1 MDGKIRSV
9 YKFDLMASRRKISK
23 VINDFKAFINR
34 GNVVDLAVAV
44 IIGGAFSKVVNAL
57 VKLVTEAV
65 MTPTMDKLQVESL
78 GALPGG
84 ELLEAVIN
92 FLVVAFVVFVVV
104 EAVERLKRKEEA
116 IALEEPDAQK
126 LLTETLQRLTEALNR
141 RQL

>member
-1 MDGKIRSV
+1 
-9 YKFDLMASRRKISK
+9 MASRRKISK

-44 IIGGAFSKVVNAL
+44 IIGGAFSKVVNTL

-84 ELLEAVIN
+84 ALLEAVIN

>member
-1 MDGKIRSV
+1 
-9 YKFDLMASRRKISK
+9 MASRRKISK

-84 ELLEAVIN
+84 ALLEAVIN

>member
-1 MDGKIRSV
+1 
-9 YKFDLMASRRKISK
+9 MASRRKISK

-57 VKLVTEAV
+57 VKLVTEEV

-84 ELLEAVIN
+84 ALLEAVIN

>member
-1 MDGKIRSV
+1 
-9 YKFDLMASRRKISK
+9 MASRRKISK

-65 MTPTMDKLQVESL
+65 MTPTIDKLQVESL

-84 ELLEAVIN
+84 ALLEAVIN

>member
-1 MDGKIRSV
+1 
-9 YKFDLMASRRKISK
+9 MASRRKISK

-84 ELLEAVIN
+84 ALLEAVMN

>member
-1 MDGKIRSV
+1 
-9 YKFDLMASRRKISK
+9 MASRRKISK

-57 VKLVTEAV
+57 VKLVTEGV

-84 ELLEAVIN
+84 ALLEAVIN

>member
-1 MDGKIRSV
+1 
-9 YKFDLMASRRKISK
+9 MASRRKISK

-84 ELLEAVIN
+84 ALLEAVMN

-116 IALEEPDAQK
+116 IAQEEPDAQK
-126 LLTETLQRLTEALNR
+126 LLTETLQRLTKALNR

>member
-1 MDGKIRSV
+1 
-9 YKFDLMASRRKISK
+9 MASRRKISK

-84 ELLEAVIN
+84 ALLEAVIN

-126 LLTETLQRLTEALNR
+126 ILTETLQRLTEALNR

>member
-1 MDGKIRSV
+1 
-9 YKFDLMASRRKISK
+9 MASRRKISK

-65 MTPTMDKLQVESL
+65 MTPTMDQLQVESL

-84 ELLEAVIN
+84 ALLEAVIN

-126 LLTETLQRLTEALNR
+126 ILTETLQRLTEALNR

>member
-1 MDGKIRSV
+1 
-9 YKFDLMASRRKISK
+9 MASRRKISK

>member
-1 MDGKIRSV
+1 
-9 YKFDLMASRRKISK
+9 MASRRKISK

-65 MTPTMDKLQVESL
+65 MTPTMDKLQVVSL

-84 ELLEAVIN
+84 ALLEAVIN

>member
-1 MDGKIRSV
+1 
-9 YKFDLMASRRKISK
+9 MASRRKISK
-23 VINDFKAFINR
+23 VLNDFKAFINR

-57 VKLVTEAV
+57 VKLFTEAV
-65 MTPTMDKLQVESL
+65 MTPTMDRLQVESL

-84 ELLEAVIN
+84 ALLEAVIN
-92 FLVVAFVVFVVV
+92 FLVVAFVVFVMV

-116 IALEEPDAQK
+116 IAVEEPDAQK

>member
-1 MDGKIRSV
+1 
-9 YKFDLMASRRKISK
+9 MASRRKISK

-65 MTPTMDKLQVESL
+65 MTPTIDKLQVESL

>member
-1 MDGKIRSV
+1 
-9 YKFDLMASRRKISK
+9 MASRRKISK

-65 MTPTMDKLQVESL
+65 MTPTMDQLQVESL

>member
-1 MDGKIRSV
+1 
-9 YKFDLMASRRKISK
+9 
-23 VINDFKAFINR
+23 
-34 GNVVDLAVAV
+34 
-44 IIGGAFSKVVNAL
+44 
-57 VKLVTEAV
+57 
-65 MTPTMDKLQVESL
+65 MDKLQVESL

-84 ELLEAVIN
+84 ALLEAVIN

>member
-1 MDGKIRSV
+1 
-9 YKFDLMASRRKISK
+9 MASRRKISK

-84 ELLEAVIN
+84 ELLEAVKIS
-92 FLVVAFVVFVVV
+92 L
-104 EAVERLKRKEEA
+104 
-116 IALEEPDAQK
+116 
-126 LLTETLQRLTEALNR
+126 
-141 RQL
+141 

>member
-1 MDGKIRSV
+1 
-9 YKFDLMASRRKISK
+9 MASRRKISK

-65 MTPTMDKLQVESL
+65 MTPTMDQLQVESL

-84 ELLEAVIN
+84 ALLEAVMN

>member
-1 MDGKIRSV
+1 
-9 YKFDLMASRRKISK
+9 MASRRKISK

-65 MTPTMDKLQVESL
+65 MTTTMDKLQVESL

-84 ELLEAVIN
+84 ALLEAVIN